1 MTTERTIEKQYVYD
15 PRGLIEA
22 DFIPLSARPKTLLH
36 SNLAVLDNTKW
47 NAGKFLR
54 KIMQK
59 LNKQFSFANI
69 NYYRKESFS
78 MVASLEL
85 LTEIVQNNDIA
96 ITAIG
101 D

>member
-47 NAGKFLR
+47 NAGKFCARLCR
-54 KIMQK
+54 SLTNSFLLQYK
-59 LNKQFSFANI
+59 L
-69 NYYRKESFS
+69 
-78 MVASLEL
+78 L
-85 LTEIVQNNDIA
+85 
-96 ITAIG
+96 
-101 D
+101 